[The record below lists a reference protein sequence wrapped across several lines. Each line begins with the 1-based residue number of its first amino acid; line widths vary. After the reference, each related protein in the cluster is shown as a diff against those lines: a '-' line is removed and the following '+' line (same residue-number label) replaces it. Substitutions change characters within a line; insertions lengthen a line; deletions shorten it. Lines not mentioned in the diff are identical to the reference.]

1 MSCPFC
7 AIPADHIVAANALAF
22 AIRDAYPVS
31 QGHTLVIPRRHLS
44 SFFEAKVEE
53 RLALLALIDEATATL
68 DREFAPAGY
77 NIGFNDGAAAGQTVM
92 HLHIHIIPRF
102 DGDQSDPRG
111 GIRWVLPEKA
121 DYWSNR

>member
-7 AIPADHIVAANALAF
+7 AIPVDHFMAVNALAF

-31 QGHTLVIPRRHLS
+31 QGHTLVIPRRHFS
-44 SFFEAKVEE
+44 SFFETTTEE
-53 RLALLALIDEATATL
+53 RLALLALIDEAKAAL
-68 DREFAPAGY
+68 DQEFAPAGY
-77 NIGFNDGAAAGQTVM
+77 NIGINDGTAAGQTVM

-102 DGDQSDPRG
+102 DGDQPDPRG

>member
-44 SFFEAKVEE
+44 SFFEATLEE